1 MTYEEKLD
9 EVLEWQKQQAE
20 KDRRIKEL
28 EAQIEKMKCCPNC
41 DFMFRDGN
49 CYYDEE
55 CKNKDHWKLRR

>member
-28 EAQIEKMKCCPNC
+28 EAQIEKMKCCQNC
-41 DFMFRDGN
+41 SHLCGLCELGIKG
-49 CYYDEE
+49 CYVCSKWE
-55 CKNKDHWKLRR
+55 LRR